1 MLLPHGLVELR
12 VDLYKFL
19 ITLLLGGNTGLL
31 GFLIRYGW
39 KNYKKYKNAFMVFL
53 EEHEK
58 LVDDYLQRH
67 PEEIQFYP
75 NYFSHVPKRKK
86 TTNTSFSKRFEV
98 EHNRSRFKSETEPPE
113 SIESD

>member
-1 MLLPHGLVELR
+1 MYLPHGLVEFK

-31 GFLIRYGW
+31 GFILRYGW

-58 LVDDYLQRH
+58 LVEDYRQRH
-67 PEEIQFYP
+67 PEENYP

-86 TTNTSFSKRFEV
+86 TTNTSFSRRLKIE
-98 EHNRSRFKSETEPPE
+98 EPSDTEKWDE
-113 SIESD
+113 